1 MAVSSCIPAAVQK
14 GNAQVKSIP
23 NYIICHFTLTYIY
36 SSYYKLIENQALTV
50 KLIKG
55 TRWSVFFSP
64 PTTAGS
70 NMRPCGSFYVCSF
83 VSMVSHHWTDQ
94 QETHLVRRGECKQ
107 KLHLQETPPVPL
119 THQLDI
125 YLIIHKSF
133 FRAETLHNQH
143 YYPFTAFQLWRFD
156 YKLIT
161 NWYFVKENHKAACYY
176 AQFPKT

>member
-1 MAVSSCIPAAVQK
+1 M
-14 GNAQVKSIP
+14 
-23 NYIICHFTLTYIY
+23 
-36 SSYYKLIENQALTV
+36 

-55 TRWSVFFSP
+55 TRWSVFFHP
-64 PTTAGS
+64 PTTTGS

-94 QETHLVRRGECKQ
+94 QETHLVRRGVCKQ

-133 FRAETLHNQH
+133 FRAETLHNHH

-156 YKLIT
+156 YKLIA
-161 NWYFVKENHKAACYY
+161 NWYFVKENHVLMHSFLKHKDKGEWGTCWVAEIKGNVQSLRGA
-176 AQFPKT
+176 KTIW